1 MPVNNL
7 KKVMIIQPRNRFEW
21 SEHSHFGFLSF
32 ILNSFLI
39 SPSVTCP
46 SDIPGSLLDQLSHE
60 QRQQTEDLDDH
71 GFTDDCYLANDEMRF
86 EQETVAAIEG
96 QVKNIDVGLCK
107 AIEKTFLDLTKVA
120 VIKHQDCAS

>member
-1 MPVNNL
+1 M
-7 KKVMIIQPRNRFEW
+7 QPRDHFEW
-21 SEHSHFGFLSF
+21 SEHSDFGFLSF
-32 ILNSFLI
+32 MSNLFLI

-60 QRQQTEDLDDH
+60 QRQQTEDHDDH
-71 GFTDDCYLANDEMRF
+71 GFTDDYLSNDEMRF

-120 VIKHQDCAS
+120 VIKQQDCAS